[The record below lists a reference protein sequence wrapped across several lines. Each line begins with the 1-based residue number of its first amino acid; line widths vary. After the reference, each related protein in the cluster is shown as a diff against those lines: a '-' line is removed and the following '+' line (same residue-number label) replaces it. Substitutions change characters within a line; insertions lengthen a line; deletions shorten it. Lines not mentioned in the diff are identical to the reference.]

1 MLQLN
6 LLMHVCEAWEE
17 TLVSFNVLLWLLRY
31 PTQFHLPYI
40 TYSLFT
46 SKEFC
51 TFSRCVR
58 NKLVGCHCRWLSF
71 LSLHPK
77 YGLVVQESMR
87 YTHSAPW
94 MSTKGWSHIW
104 KFWEIWIVLCFLI
117 QCWDPICGVFQ
128 LPICSHWFV
137 LFVFVLFCCDRV
149 GLEKAKKELAES
161 IQKGVSFIKK
171 WVSATSMVFLHAYFT
186 PLLCFLLFP
195 FFQITV
201 LGNKLLGFCCIKTR
215 YDWSVLYWVICCI
228 LSVEERDEFSMSFEL
243 LPWV

>member
-1 MLQLN
+1 M
-6 LLMHVCEAWEE
+6 
-17 TLVSFNVLLWLLRY
+17 
-31 PTQFHLPYI
+31 
-40 TYSLFT
+40 
-46 SKEFC
+46 
-51 TFSRCVR
+51 
-58 NKLVGCHCRWLSF
+58 GCHCRWLSF